1 MSFGKTG
8 RRACRAAA
16 AVGAGALMLGLGGC
30 GQFGDP
36 LDALGASIPPPDEFQ
51 VMRYEPLVVPGSY
64 TLPEPQP
71 GAASPR
77 APRPN
82 EAAIA
87 ALLGPEAAQAAA
99 AEPSPGEQALL
110 SSAAATTAAPEIRVQ
125 LEEDKRQAAASKAY
139 EPPTIWELFG
149 FGGDGESD
157 EAELIDPLTE
167 AERLQAEGILT
178 PVDPEAAARAPE
190 EETAPEETP
199 EPIDRRPTNR
209 LGPPPEPA
217 FE

>member
-8 RRACRAAA
+8 RRACRAAGA
-16 AVGAGALMLGLGGC
+16 AGAGALMLGLGGC

-36 LDALGASIPPPDEFQ
+36 LDALGASIPSPDEFQ

-64 TLPEPQP
+64 TLPEPRP

-82 EAAIA
+82 QAAIA

-110 SSAAATTAAPEIRVQ
+110 SSAAATTAAPDIRVQ
-125 LEEDKRQAAASKAY
+125 LEQDKRQAAASKAY
-139 EPPTIWELFG
+139 EPPTIWELLG
-149 FGGDGESD
+149 FGGDGEQLD
-157 EAELIDPLTE
+157 EAELIDPLSE

-190 EETAPEETP
+190 EEPEEEF

-217 FE
+217 FQ